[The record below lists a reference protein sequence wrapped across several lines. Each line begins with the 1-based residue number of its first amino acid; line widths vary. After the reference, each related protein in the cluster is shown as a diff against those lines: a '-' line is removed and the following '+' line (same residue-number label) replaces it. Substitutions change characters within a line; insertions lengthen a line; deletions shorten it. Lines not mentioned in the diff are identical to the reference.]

1 VANVLAFERY
11 GDSGMLLG
19 AFRSAQIG
27 LAAAAGAGI
36 GAVSAAFGLRPVLA
50 VSALLP
56 LVLLPLGRRR
66 GVRP

>member
-1 VANVLAFERY
+1 
-11 GDSGMLLG
+11 MLLG

-36 GAVSAAFGLRPVLA
+36 GAISAVVGLRPVLA

-56 LVLLPLGRRR
+56 LVLVPLGRRR
-66 GVRP
+66 VTP